1 MILSSLSI
9 FLAVAGFG
17 LVHSLLA
24 SQTAKSLT
32 QRWLGAS
39 AGRVY
44 RLLFNLLGVLT
55 LLPALALLL
64 VLPDHPLYAIPRP
77 WVYSTLILQGLAV
90 VTLLVGVKQTGFIAF
105 SGLGQLADPD
115 IETRRPLV
123 TDGLYR
129 WVRHPLYSA
138 GLVFIWLIPHMT
150 SNLLALNLGLS
161 LYIFVGTYFEE
172 RKLRKAFDPAY
183 AAYQRRTPLYFPGW
197 QFIRRT

>member
-1 MILSSLSI
+1 MMISSLSI

-24 SQTAKSLT
+24 SQTVKSLA

-44 RLLFNLLGVLT
+44 RLFFNFLGVLT

-64 VLPDHPLYAIPRP
+64 ILPDRSLYAIPRP
-77 WVYSTLILQGLAV
+77 WVYLTLIFQGLAV
-90 VTLLVGVKQTGFIAF
+90 VILLVGVKQTGFVAF

-150 SNLLALNLGLS
+150 INLLALNLGLS

-172 RKLRKAFDPAY
+172 RKLLNAFDPAY
-183 AAYQRRTPLYFPGW
+183 AAYQRRTPLFFPGR
-197 QFIRRT
+197 QLFRRT